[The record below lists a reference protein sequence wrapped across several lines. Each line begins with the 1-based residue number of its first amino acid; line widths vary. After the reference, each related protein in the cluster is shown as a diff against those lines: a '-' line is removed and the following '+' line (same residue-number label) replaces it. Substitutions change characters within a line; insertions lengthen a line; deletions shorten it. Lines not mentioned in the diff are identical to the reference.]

1 MNAKREII
9 AAVVRIIANETNLIR
24 KPTAFEAMLSEFFG
38 EETYDR
44 QIARTIEEESKRV
57 VDAAKRV
64 RTNRKFKKITSNM

>member
-38 EETYDR
+38 EET
-44 QIARTIEEESKRV
+44 
-57 VDAAKRV
+57 
-64 RTNRKFKKITSNM
+64 